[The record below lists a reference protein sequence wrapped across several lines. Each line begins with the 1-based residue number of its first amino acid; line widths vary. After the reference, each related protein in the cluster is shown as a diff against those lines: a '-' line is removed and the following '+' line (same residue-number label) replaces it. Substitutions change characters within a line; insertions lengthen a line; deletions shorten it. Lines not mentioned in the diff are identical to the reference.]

1 MKIEQ
6 YSFGRIT
13 IDGKAYTSD
22 LIIYPDRI
30 DDSWW
35 RKEGHLLQ
43 MDDVKDVLKAKPEVL
58 IIGTGNSGFMKVSDK
73 FIDELK
79 SKGIDVYAAKT
90 QEAVSLFNKISLQK
104 KTVACLH
111 LTC

>member
-1 MKIEQ
+1 
-6 YSFGRIT
+6 
-13 IDGKAYTSD
+13 
-22 LIIYPDRI
+22 
-30 DDSWW
+30 
-35 RKEGHLLQ
+35 
-43 MDDVKDVLKAKPEVL
+43 
-58 IIGTGNSGFMKVSDK
+58 MKVSDK

-90 QEAVSLFNKISLQK
+90 QEAVSLFDKISLQK